1 MNIFSN
7 LPNPQKEKWERHQKY
22 LRDRGITE
30 SQFQQELEQ
39 KREQEHLELLKSLGV
54 TEEVFQKKVK
64 RKKRIESIKESLM
77 SGLGCLIL
85 FMLYIGIPV
94 MVCSDF
100 GKPFLIILG
109 IIWGLFLLGSILVP
123 VVFFINEVIKDSM
136 SNKAIRIV
144 VAVLI
149 SILILGGL
157 AYTCGSSNTEYHID
171 DAHRPDRF

>member
-7 LPNPQKEKWERHQKY
+7 LPNPQKEKWEQHQKY

-30 SQFQQELEQ
+30 TQFQQEIEQ
-39 KREQEHLELLKSLGV
+39 KRKQEHQKLLNSLGI
-54 TEEVFQKKVK
+54 TEEIFQKRVK
-64 RKKRIESIKESLM
+64 RKERIESIKETFM
-77 SGLGCLIL
+77 SGFGCLFL
-85 FMLYIGIPV
+85 FSLFIGIPV
-94 MVCSDF
+94 IACSNF

-109 IIWGLFLLGSILVP
+109 VIWGLFLLGSILVP
-123 VVFFINEVIKDSM
+123 VVFFINEAIKGSM
-136 SNKAIRIV
+136 SNKAIRII